1 MNYPPDTLGENLV
14 IDFTESDTYTVN
26 VENEVIFLQSDDSV
40 YILKDTNIF
49 NSIFADPDASLTDGT
64 FYINDNKSLT
74 IVKVTDGQA
83 FVSDYYTKTTAGS
96 TGQTLDDE
104 TIADVVVNFT

>member
-1 MNYPPDTLGENLV
+1 MEYLPGTLGENLD
-14 IDFTESDTYTVN
+14 ISFTEEDLRLSNTDN
-26 VENEVIFLQSDDSV
+26 LIVILQSPESV

-49 NSIFADPDASLTDGT
+49 NAIFADPDVSLTNGT

-83 FVSDYYTKTTAGS
+83 FVKDYYTKTIAGS
-96 TGQTLDDE
+96 TGQTLNDE
-104 TIADVVVNFT
+104 TIADTIVSFT